1 MRICIAG
8 AGAVGSVIAAYLLAA
23 GKHEISLLTRGE
35 ALAAIRKGGLK
46 VESRGKLLESRPKA
60 SDDAADLGPQDAVIV
75 AVKGY
80 SVPALAPALKPLL
93 VKDTLVVTAQ
103 NGIPW
108 WWFYGVGGTDG
119 EGGDRPFE
127 TVDPGGIAWH
137 TIGPEH
143 AVGCIVTIPSTKI
156 APGVA
161 HHAGGLRLILG
172 APRRGDHAAALKA
185 LASALTDAGIDAPVA
200 DDIRLA
206 TWMKL
211 QSQVGSAPIAVL
223 TGATNGELE
232 TAPGIAALK
241 QTVSLESL
249 AVAHAWDVPLKP
261 EPNRASATDPSH
273 KPSMLQDFE
282 AGRPIEL
289 DAIVGA
295 VIEFARLKNVPVP
308 TIEGIWAMARL
319 RAETRRDAGSTL

>member
-8 AGAVGSVIAAYLLAA
+8 VGAVGSVIAAYLSAA
-23 GKHEISLLTRGE
+23 EKHEVSLLARGE
-35 ALAAIRKGGLK
+35 ALAAIRKNGLK
-46 VESRGKLLESRPKA
+46 VESRGKHLESRPKA
-60 SDDAADLGPQDAVIV
+60 SDNAADLGPQDAVIV

-80 SVPALAPALKPLL
+80 SVPALAPALKPLIA
-93 VKDTLVVTAQ
+93 KDTLVVTAQ

-108 WWFYGVGGTDG
+108 WWFYGAGGG
-119 EGGDRPFE
+119 EGDRPFE
-127 TVDPGGIAWH
+127 TVDPGAVAWRE
-137 TIGPEH
+137 IGPEH

-172 APRRGDHAAALKA
+172 APRWGGHADALKA
-185 LASALTDAGIDAPVA
+185 LGRALTEAGIDAPIVE
-200 DDIRLA
+200 DIRLA

-232 TAPGIAALK
+232 TAPGIVDLK
-241 QTVSLESL
+241 RAVSLESL
-249 AVAHAWDVPLKP
+249 AVAQAWNVPLKP

-295 VIEFARLKNVPVP
+295 VIELARLKSVPVP

-319 RAETRRDAGSTL
+319 RAETRRNAGCAL

>member
-1 MRICIAG
+1 MRICVAG
-8 AGAVGSVIAAYLLAA
+8 AGAVGSVIAAYLSAA
-23 GKHEISLLTRGE
+23 GKHEVSLLARGA
-35 ALAAIRKGGLK
+35 ALAAIRKSGLK

-60 SDDAADLGPQDAVIV
+60 SDDAAGLGPQDAVIV

-93 VKDTLVVTAQ
+93 AKDTPVVTAQ

-108 WWFYGVGGTDG
+108 WWFYGAGGA
-119 EGGDRPFE
+119 EGDRPFE
-127 TVDPGGIAWH
+127 TVDPGAVAWRA
-137 TIGPEH
+137 IGPER
-143 AVGCIVTIPSTKI
+143 AVGCVVTIPSTKT

-172 APRRGDHAAALKA
+172 VPRPGDRADALKA
-185 LASALTDAGIDAPVA
+185 LGRALTEAGIDAPVA

-211 QSQVGSAPIAVL
+211 QSQVGTAPIAVL

-241 QTVSLESL
+241 AAVSRESL
-249 AVAHAWDVPLKP
+249 AVARAWNVPLKP

-295 VIEFARLKNVPVP
+295 VIELARLRNVPVP
-308 TIEGIWAMARL
+308 TIEGIWALARL
-319 RAETRRDAGSTL
+319 RAETRRSAGRAL